1 MSHAS
6 QLEKLL
12 PEEGSNFEE
21 FDTENVERDEDG
33 VYIESDYPRYDGSFI
48 NKIYTFLTMNWHSL
62 KRPVIYS
69 VTALLLFFIFFVP
82 IFNHKITSKPIYSE
96 IRLPKTVV
104 PIAYRLDFATSL
116 ENVSFNGIAE
126 IDVEVKEET
135 NFIVIHSHKLTL
147 SNIKITNGKKKWK
160 AKSIKY
166 NEKNQYAIL
175 NFNTILTPETKYTL
189 IIQYAG
195 LLSDDMSGYY
205 LSKYGDNDKPSY
217 LATTQFESTSARKAF
232 PCFDEPEFKATF
244 QLNMTVGAGYTA
256 ISNMNV
262 VNIEKVKNSEKKKFI
277 FANSTKMSTYL
288 VAFIVSNFK
297 SITKTNKGIDISVYT
312 RPEQIE
318 SAEYA
323 LEVSTKILRFY
334 ESTYDIPYPLPK
346 LDLVAIPD
354 FEAGAMENWGL
365 ITFRE
370 TALLYNE
377 KEASSINK
385 QYVAIVIAHELA
397 HQWFGNLVTMKW
409 WDDLWLNEGFAEFME
424 YIGTNAAE
432 PEWGMGNH
440 WYYMDVLKAFKT
452 DSSHYTHPIYA
463 EVKDPEEISALFDD
477 ISYSKGSSV
486 IRMIESWLNNI
497 NSKQIRRSATTYSS
511 NYFFNRIHKYLD
523 LYKYSNAETKQLWDA
538 LESYDRDGKPLMN
551 VSETMGTF
559 INQAGYPIV
568 MMKENK
574 EKNSVV
580 LSQER
585 YFANHIELMNSD
597 KPADNSTWI
606 IPYSYLVYSNATGK
620 PEIIENKSITLKEET
635 SIPLPRILRKRD
647 SNVKDNSDAKLF
659 VKGNPDQTGFYKVQ
673 YDDESIQIACEWLK
687 SDLYFMSAID
697 RAGFLSDIS
706 SQLFNGRTENP
717 ETILDCLTFL
727 RNEKSNVVWQS
738 AIDVLKQLIKN
749 YDIKASYGNVKKYII
764 SLIQNIAN
772 DIGWEE
778 KENNGNDKN
787 KGDDNDKDK
796 DKDKNGDKDNDN
808 DEGDKIEDGDGDG
821 DDDNGDGDKIE
832 DGNEE
837 YQSRKKI
844 NVATNGKNKKGDKM
858 QYKNELREENLKR
871 KRDNDDSSKEDNTIH
886 NRSQLRASILGLA
899 CIVGEQKIKSEA
911 LSYFEQIKNGTFTKN
926 FDEDILSVIYST
938 GIRYGNENEFNFIF
952 EEYKKETSVQRK
964 DMLKDSLAAVTVPF
978 LQEKLF
984 ELSISEEIREQD
996 TNFLLM
1002 KLIRNVGSSAAR
1014 QCWIFVKEHW
1024 DSYFIDRFPT
1034 GTAGFSRL
1042 LGTIAEYLNNNE
1054 FFDDIVGWIEG
1065 TNDPKRVVP
1074 SNSKALV
1081 KRGVEFGRANSYWT
1095 KHEKYGEV
1103 VYKLLK

>member
-12 PEEGSNFEE
+12 PEDGNNYEDFT
-21 FDTENVERDEDG
+21 DAENIERDEDG
-33 VYIESDYPRYDGSFI
+33 VWIESDYHHYNGSFI
-48 NKIYTFLTMNWHSL
+48 NKINMFLRMQWPQF

-69 VTALLLFFIFFVP
+69 TTALLLFFIFFVP
-82 IFNHKITSKPIYSE
+82 MLNHKTMSKPIYTD

-104 PIAYRLDFATSL
+104 PKAYRLDFSTSL
-116 ENVSFNGIAE
+116 ENVSFQGIAE

-135 NFIVIHSHKLTL
+135 NFIVIHSQKLNL
-147 SNIKITNGKKKWK
+147 SNIKIINGKKKWK

-175 NFNTILTPETKYTL
+175 SFNTILKPELNYTL
-189 IIQYAG
+189 SIQYSG
-195 LLSDDMSGYY
+195 ILSDDMSGYY
-205 LSKYGDNDKPSY
+205 LSKYGDNDNPSY

-244 QLNMTVGAGYTA
+244 QLNMTVGAGLTA

-262 VNIEKVKNSEKKKFI
+262 VDIEKIKNSEKKKYI

-297 SITKTNKGIDISVYT
+297 SITKSNKGIDISVYA

-318 SAEYA
+318 STEYA
-323 LEVSTKILRFY
+323 LEVATKILRFY

-370 TALLYNE
+370 TALLYDE
-377 KEASSINK
+377 KSASSINK
-385 QYVAIVIAHELA
+385 QYVATVVAHELA

-424 YIGTNAAE
+424 YLGVNAAE
-432 PEWGMGNH
+432 PEWGMENH
-440 WYYMDVLKAFKT
+440 WYYMDVIKAFKT
-452 DSSHYTHPIYA
+452 DSSHFTHPIYA
-463 EVKDPEEISALFDD
+463 EVKDPEEISGLFDD

-497 NSKQIRRSATTYSS
+497 NSRQVKRSFTTYSS

-523 LYKYSNAETKQLWDA
+523 LYQYNNAETKQLWDA
-538 LESYDRDGKPLMN
+538 LESYDKDGEPLMN

-559 INQAGYPIV
+559 INQGGYPII

-574 EKNSVV
+574 ETSTIA

-585 YFANHIELMNSD
+585 YFVNNMELLND
-597 KPADNSTWI
+597 KSPADNSTWI
-606 IPYSYLVYSNATGK
+606 IPYSYLVYSNTTGK
-620 PEIIENKSITLKEET
+620 PEILENKSITLKEDT
-635 SIPLPRILRKRD
+635 SISLPRILERREEGK
-647 SNVKDNSDAKLF
+647 NVKVF
-659 VKGNPDQTGFYKVQ
+659 VKGNTDQTGFYKVQ

-687 SDLYFMSAID
+687 SDLYFMTAID
-697 RAGFLSDIS
+697 RAGFLYDIS

-717 ETILDCLTFL
+717 EVILDCLNFL
-727 RNEKSNVVWQS
+727 KNEKSNVVWQS
-738 AIDVLKQLIKN
+738 AIDVLRQLLKN
-749 YDIKASYGNVKKYII
+749 FDIHASYGNVKKYVI

-778 KENNGNDKN
+778 TTDNNN
-787 KGDDNDKDK
+787 DDNDSS
-796 DKDKNGDKDNDN
+796 NNP
-808 DEGDKIEDGDGDG
+808 DKIDDGVDDNNDD
-821 DDDNGDGDKIE
+821 DDDNPSINDMQNG
-832 DGNEE
+832 
-837 YQSRKKI
+837 KKI
-844 NVATNGKNKKGDKM
+844 NKFNENNEISSGK
-858 QYKNELREENLKR
+858 YKNELNKI
-871 KRDNDDSSKEDNTIH
+871 KRDDEIPVEDNTVH
-886 NRSQLRASILGLA
+886 NRSQLRAAILGLA
-899 CIVGEQKIKSEA
+899 CTVGEPKIKSQA
-911 LSYFEQIKNGTFTKN
+911 LDYFEQIKNGTFTKE
-926 FDEDILSVIYST
+926 FSEDVLSVIYTT
-938 GIRYGNENEFNFIF
+938 GIRYGNENDFNFIF
-952 EEYKKETSVQRK
+952 EAYKKETSVQLK
-964 DMLKDSLAAVTVPF
+964 NMLQDSLASVTLPY

-984 ELSISEEIREQD
+984 EISISDEIREQD

-1002 KLIRNVGSSAAR
+1002 RLIRSVGSSAAR

-1024 DSYFIDRFPT
+1024 NSYFIDRFPT

-1042 LGTIAEYLNNNE
+1042 LGTISEYLNNKE
-1054 FFDDIVGWIEG
+1054 LFDEIIEWVS
-1065 TNDPKRVVP
+1065 DDRKHSVP
-1074 SNSKALV
+1074 SNSKVLV
-1081 KRGVEFGRANSYWT
+1081 QRGVEIGSAGNYWT
-1095 KHEKYGEV
+1095 KHEKFGEIV
-1103 VYKLLK
+1103 VRWLKENFENKKFIE